1 MTVIGYIRVST
12 DEQDLEK
19 QRHLLLEH
27 SQKHQ
32 LLIDEFIEIEISS
45 RKVSVQ
51 GVNQAVDK
59 GRFGS
64 SGGPTSP

>member
-1 MTVIGYIRVST
+1 MTVIGNIRVST

-27 SQKHQ
+27 SPKRK

-45 RKVSVQ
+45 RTTQRERRIK
-51 GVNQAVDK
+51 
-59 GRFGS
+59 
-64 SGGPTSP
+64 TSYGTS